1 MSAPEP
7 DANDSAHGARGAHG
21 AEQGVASLGALRALG
36 PIDCDLH
43 PPTPV
48 MAELLPYLDDH
59 WREVM
64 VSRGID
70 GLGLSSYPPGAP
82 LSARPEWRGTDGRP
96 GGDLDLLRRAAL
108 APWNTRLAICHCLH
122 GAAAMF
128 SEDMGAALARAVNDW
143 VAAVWLDRE
152 PRLRASILVCPRSPE
167 LAVAEIERR
176 AADPRFVAVLLLA
189 GSEAPLGRRGHWP
202 IYAAAARL
210 GLPIGIHAGS
220 ACHQPITSVGWPSY
234 LVEDYVD
241 QATIFQHQLLSLI
254 GEGVFTKF
262 PDLRIVLIES
272 GFTWLPAF
280 TWRASKEWRALRS
293 EVPWVDRSP
302 AEIVREHVRVTLQP
316 TDAPPAPGDLA
327 RVMDQLGAERLLL
340 FSTDFPHWQW
350 DGEAVL
356 PAGVTWGLPQQLLA
370 RIAVENPLETFPRL
384 KHPIGAAMPAAGAQI
399 EEARG

>member
-1 MSAPEP
+1 MTAPER
-7 DANDSAHGARGAHG
+7 DADDSDQADESAAR
-21 AEQGVASLGALRALG
+21 LRALK
-36 PIDCDLH
+36 PIDCDIH

-59 WREVM
+59 WHEVM

-70 GLGLSSYPPGAP
+70 GLGLASYPPGAA
-82 LSARPEWRGTDGRP
+82 LSARPEWRGADGRP
-96 GGDLDLLRRAAL
+96 GGDLDLLRREAL

-143 VAAVWLDRE
+143 VAAEWLDRE
-152 PRLRASILVCPRSPE
+152 PLLRASILVSPRSAE
-167 LAVAEIERR
+167 LAVAEIERC

-189 GSEAPLGRRGHWP
+189 GGEMPLGRRAHWP

-210 GLPIGIHAGS
+210 RLPIGIHAGS
-220 ACHQPITSVGWPSY
+220 DFHNPITNVGWPSY

-241 QATIFQHQLLSLI
+241 QAVIFQHQLLSLI

-262 PDLRIVLIES
+262 PDLRVVLIES

-280 TWRASKEWRALRS
+280 LWRATKEWRALRS

-316 TDAPPAPGDLA
+316 TDAPPAPEDLA
-327 RVMDQLGAERLLL
+327 RVMEQIGAERLLL

-350 DGEAVL
+350 DGGAVL
-356 PAGVTWGLPQQLLA
+356 PAGLPARLLP
-370 RIAVENPLETFPRL
+370 RIAVETPLETFPRL
-384 KHPIGAAMPAAGAQI
+384 RHPAVPPRAPAIPI
-399 EEARG
+399 EGFAP

>member
-1 MSAPEP
+1 MDAPEP
-7 DANDSAHGARGAHG
+7 DLDGTVQAA
-21 AEQGVASLGALRALG
+21 ASLARLG
-36 PIDCDLH
+36 PIDCDIH
-43 PPTPV
+43 PPTPR
-48 MAELLPYLDDH
+48 MAELLPHLDAH

-70 GLGLSSYPPGAP
+70 GIGLASYPPGAP
-82 LSARPEWRGTDGRP
+82 LSARPDWRGADGRP
-96 GGDLDLLRRAAL
+96 GGDLAMLRREAL

-143 VAAVWLDRE
+143 VAAEWLDRE
-152 PRLRASILVCPRSPE
+152 PRLRASILVSPRSPE

-189 GSEAPLGRRGHWP
+189 GGEMPLGRRGHWP
-202 IYAAAARL
+202 IYAAAERR

-254 GEGVFTKF
+254 AEGVFTKF
-262 PDLRIVLIES
+262 PGLRVVLIES

-280 TWRASKEWRALRS
+280 VWRASKEWRALRA
-293 EVPWVDRSP
+293 EVPWLDRSP

-316 TDAPPAPGDLA
+316 HDAPPGPGDLA
-327 RVMDQLGAERLLL
+327 RVAEQLEAERLLL

-350 DGEAVL
+350 DGRNVL
-356 PAGVTWGLPQQLLA
+356 PAGLPQALLP
-370 RIAVENPLETFPRL
+370 RIAVENALEAFPRL
-384 KHPIGAAMPAAGAQI
+384 KAPMEGTAP
-399 EEARG
+399 